1 MLRGNLRSS
10 PLFPLVAGAVFR
22 RFPLIELYHNIDGE
36 LMKRDLVHIIRCH
49 MKMSGLWAGV
59 DPYALR
65 PVLRNGLGRALG
77 PELKA
82 RVGEYLRRG
91 KLLLQSSWLE
101 PDYLRN
107 DAPRCVPSAFY
118 TDGEWVWTEQQE
130 YYLREHD
137 ILPEPAFIEH
147 MQAHNFAIPTLS
159 GDAIREAMAF
169 LGI

>member
-1 MLRGNLRSS
+1 
-10 PLFPLVAGAVFR
+10 
-22 RFPLIELYHNIDGE
+22 
-36 LMKRDLVHIIRCH
+36 
-49 MKMSGLWAGV
+49 MKMLGLWAGV
-59 DPYALR
+59 DPHARR
-65 PVLRNGLGRALG
+65 PVLRNGLERASD

-91 KLLLQSSWLE
+91 KLLLQSSRLE
-101 PDYLRN
+101 FDYLRN

-118 TDGEWVWTEQQE
+118 TDGEWVWTGQQE

-147 MQAHNFAIPTLS
+147 MQAHNFVIPTLS